1 MKFKLILLLALLT
14 PAMGAE
20 QDRSVEKTLSSLA
33 NIIIP
38 RIDFDQEITVEEA
51 VDFLNLILHAP
62 DPPPPRH
69 WKIRLDVPEKLKM
82 AKIPLV
88 GKDLHLHEILGK
100 IADTIGAEVVATRY
114 GYVLREPQPL
124 APDEEDGW
132 TPPIPP
138 KREDSAKGPAK

>member
-1 MKFKLILLLALLT
+1 
-14 PAMGAE
+14 MGAE

-100 IADTIGAEVVATRY
+100 IADTIGAEVVPRWCRPAMATSCANLNPSRPMRRMD
-114 GYVLREPQPL
+114 GHHRFRRKGKTLQRVPPNKSLR
-124 APDEEDGW
+124 
-132 TPPIPP
+132 TTI
-138 KREDSAKGPAK
+138 